1 MRTIRLDIEY
11 DGTDFAGWQRQSG
24 TIPTVQG
31 TIEKLL
37 SQITQEEV
45 LLNGAG
51 RTDKGVHA
59 RQQVAS
65 CALHLS
71 MELSRLAHSL
81 NCLLPP
87 TIRICNAVHV
97 ADDFHARFSA
107 TERTYRYFLRE
118 TPSALYHRYTGCS
131 YSLLNVNLMQQMA
144 AMVVGE
150 HDFTAFSREE
160 RDSPA
165 KRCVVTSCHWH
176 RLHNMLVVQISANR
190 FLRSMVRYLVSA
202 MIEGGKGHLTPNDFQ
217 NMLQTGAAHHRMVA
231 APASGLFLWRIRY

>member
-1 MRTIRLDIEY
+1 
-11 DGTDFAGWQRQSG
+11 
-24 TIPTVQG
+24 
-31 TIEKLL
+31 
-37 SQITQEEV
+37 V

-65 CALHLS
+65 CSLHAS
-71 MELSRLAHSL
+71 IELSRLSHSL

-97 ADDFHARFSA
+97 TDDFHARFNA
-107 TERTYRYFLRE
+107 TERTYRYFVSE
-118 TPSALYHRYTGCS
+118 TPSALCNRFTGCANA
-131 YSLLNVNLMQQMA
+131 LLDVGVMQQMA

-165 KRCVVTSCHWH
+165 KRCKVTSCRWH
-176 RLHNMLVVQISANR
+176 RLHGMVVLQISANR
-190 FLRSMVRYLVSA
+190 FLRSMVRYLVHA
-202 MIEGGKGHLTPNDFQ
+202 MLQGGKGCLAPPLFQ
-217 NMLQTGAAHHRMVA
+217 EMVEGGTSSYRMVA